1 MCLGVPGEV
10 VSVDKTSKPPLAR
23 VKIGGLVKE
32 TLLAVDEEVMPGDH
46 VIVHAGVVISKISK
60 DEYEELIR
68 LLKEVYGLGGEI
80 EL

>member
-32 TLLAVDEEVMPGDH
+32 TLLAIDEEVMPGDY
-46 VIVHAGVVISKISK
+46 VIVHAGVVISKVSK

-68 LLKEVYGLGGEI
+68 LLKAVSGLGGEI

>member
-32 TLLAVDEEVMPGDH
+32 TLLAVDEEVVPGDY
-46 VIVHAGVVISKISK
+46 VIVHAGVVISKVSK

-68 LLKEVYGLGGEI
+68 LLKAVSGLGGEI

>member
-10 VSVDKTSKPPLAR
+10 VSVDETSKPPLAR

-32 TLLAVDEEVMPGDH
+32 TLLAVDEEVMPGDY
-46 VIVHAGVVISKISK
+46 VIVHAGVVISKVSK

-68 LLKEVYGLGGEI
+68 LLKAVSGLGGEI

>member
-32 TLLAVDEEVMPGDH
+32 TLLAVDEEVMPGDY
-46 VIVHAGVVISKISK
+46 VIVHAGVVISKVSK

-68 LLKEVYGLGGEI
+68 LLKAVSGLGGEL

>member
-10 VSVDKTSKPPLAR
+10 VSVDRTSKPSLAR
-23 VKIGGLVKE
+23 VKIGGLVRE
-32 TLLAVDEEVMPGDH
+32 TLLAVDEEVMPGDY
-46 VIVHAGVVISKISK
+46 VIVHAGVVISKVSK

-68 LLKEVYGLGGEI
+68 LLKAVSGLGGEI